1 MHDQLT
7 LTTFFGRI
15 GNMFRRP
22 AHDLTTEQAVAELP
36 ELSDYSSS
44 QELSQTPTTTTG
56 GPDNNDPNETR
67 TTFLRP
73 WTRRDQGIGQLQ
85 TGMSALTDLMSTIRG
100 NLERD
105 AQRQDELLA
114 YLSRLPQAIESL
126 PESSRVQGEALKAI
140 QQGIE
145 QQNAQQSKLAEV
157 LEKMHQADGEHREAL
172 IGVRDRADTIAQ
184 QEQAIGQSLSTA
196 SVALETVSK
205 NSESSARVLEN
216 LRDNLSSR
224 DSDLERVIRR
234 QNTRFTTMLTV
245 AIVMSMAALTAVVI
259 FGYLGYETLSHIVK

>member
-1 MHDQLT
+1 MSDQLT
-7 LTTFFGRI
+7 RGTLFNRI
-15 GNMFRRP
+15 GSLFRRTSPDLILEETPIDRAALPDFSSTQEQSSVRRSP
-22 AHDLTTEQAVAELP
+22 AVVEAID
-36 ELSDYSSS
+36 
-44 QELSQTPTTTTG
+44 TG
-56 GPDNNDPNETR
+56 ER

-73 WTRRDQGIGQLQ
+73 WTKRDQGIDQLQ
-85 TGMSALTDLMSTIRG
+85 TGMSALTDLMATIRG

-145 QQNAQQSKLAEV
+145 QQNTQQSKLAEV

-184 QEQAIGQSLSTA
+184 QEQAIGASLSTA

-234 QNTRFTTMLTV
+234 QNTRFATMLTV
-245 AIVMSMAALTAVVI
+245 AIVMSMAAVTAVVV

>member
-1 MHDQLT
+1 
-7 LTTFFGRI
+7 
-15 GNMFRRP
+15 
-22 AHDLTTEQAVAELP
+22 
-36 ELSDYSSS
+36 
-44 QELSQTPTTTTG
+44 
-56 GPDNNDPNETR
+56 
-67 TTFLRP
+67 
-73 WTRRDQGIGQLQ
+73 
-85 TGMSALTDLMSTIRG
+85 MSALTDLMATIRG

-126 PESSRVQGEALKAI
+126 PESSRVQGKPLKAI

-145 QQNAQQSKLAEV
+145 QQNTQQSKLAEV
-157 LEKMHQADGEHREAL
+157 LEKMHKADGEHREAL

-184 QEQAIGQSLSTA
+184 QEQAIGASLSTA

-245 AIVMSMAALTAVVI
+245 AIVMSMAALTAVVV